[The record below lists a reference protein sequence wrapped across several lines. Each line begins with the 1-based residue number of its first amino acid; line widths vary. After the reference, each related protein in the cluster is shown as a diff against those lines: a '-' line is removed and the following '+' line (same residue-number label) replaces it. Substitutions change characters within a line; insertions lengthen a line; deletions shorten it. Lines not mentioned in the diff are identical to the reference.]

1 MQPKTSIAAV
11 LVPTAV
17 LAFLLLIPPPAY
29 SQTPGLPWVV
39 QRISPRGEA
48 GTFPDIAA
56 DSAGNLHVVWL
67 SRPGENT
74 SQPSTDLMYA
84 RYDGRTWTTP
94 LSVLV
99 VDGGSTPRVVIDR
112 QGWLHL
118 TLGIGQSL
126 MYTRVHSSQAGNT
139 RNWLPPKPLSS
150 IAFFGGQALLFDST
164 GILHVVYQN
173 FNSST
178 LEYLQSTDGGNS
190 WSAPMVL
197 AQETGTD
204 NKPAVPDLIE
214 DQQGVLHLVW
224 SMTQAPSY
232 YGGEGVYYMRSTDR
246 GRNWSSPYR
255 LDKYAD
261 GRNDNAWLAGI
272 SEVAP
277 RKLVVVWDRH
287 AETGLRIFAVSNDGG
302 LRWESPKPVPGK
314 ITLQTGLNPMLKDG
328 AGNLFLFNAGT
339 GQGVSGSEH
348 YVLMNRWGGS
358 SWGTVES
365 VSGAPGAHY
374 LRGVV
379 THGNELNLVW
389 GSLSGYRGAIFY
401 ARGITDAPYQAGKPV
416 PTVEPTATP
425 TVTTPTQTPR
435 PNSTRIL
442 PPSQLPAET
451 ISPSDVGM
459 MQTLVWGVL
468 PVVLLVLAVVLVR
481 LRASGR

>member
-1 MQPKTSIAAV
+1 
-11 LVPTAV
+11 
-17 LAFLLLIPPPAY
+17 
-29 SQTPGLPWVV
+29 VV
-39 QRISPRGEA
+39 RRISPLDEA

-67 SRPGENT
+67 SRPGQDTN
-74 SQPSTDLMYA
+74 QPSTDMMYA
-84 RYDGRTWTTP
+84 RYDGRNWTRP
-94 LSVLV
+94 LSVLI

-118 TLGIGQSL
+118 TLGIRQSL
-126 MYTRVHSSQAGNT
+126 MYTRVHSSQAGNA

-150 IAFFGGQALLFDST
+150 IAFFGNQAFLLDST
-164 GILHVVYQN
+164 GILHVVYQD
-173 FNSST
+173 FDGST

-190 WSAPMVL
+190 WSVPVVL

-232 YGGEGVYYMRSTDR
+232 YGGEGVYYMRSTDH

-255 LDKYAD
+255 LDEYAD
-261 GRNDNAWLAGI
+261 GRNDKAWLASI

-277 RKLVVVWDRH
+277 GKLVVVWDRH

-302 LRWESPKPVPGK
+302 LHWESPRPVPGN

-328 AGNLFLFNAGT
+328 AGNLFLFNAGA
-339 GQGVSGSEH
+339 GQGTSGSVH
-348 YVLMNRWGGS
+348 YILVNRWGGS
-358 SWGTVES
+358 SWETVEP
-365 VSGAPGAHY
+365 VSEAPGAHY

-389 GSLSGYRGAIFY
+389 GSLSGDRGAIFY
-401 ARGITDAPYQAGKPV
+401 ARGITDAPYQVGEPV

-425 TVTTPTQTPR
+425 TVATPTQTPR
-435 PNSTRIL
+435 SGSMRTP
-442 PPSQLPAET
+442 PPSQLPAGT
-451 ISPSDVGM
+451 IPPGDAGM
-459 MQTLVWGVL
+459 RQTLVWSVL
-468 PVVLLVLAVVLVR
+468 PVVTLLLLAVILVR